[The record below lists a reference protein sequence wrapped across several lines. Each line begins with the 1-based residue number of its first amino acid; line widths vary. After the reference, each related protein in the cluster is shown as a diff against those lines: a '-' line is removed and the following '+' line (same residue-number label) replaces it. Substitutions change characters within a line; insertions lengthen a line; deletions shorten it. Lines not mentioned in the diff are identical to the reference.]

1 MLISNEWLKEY
12 VTIDDSVSN
21 LAERITRTGIEVDD
35 LIDYTKDIKNLV
47 VGFVKSKEKHPDADK
62 LNICQVDIG
71 EDEPV
76 QIVCGAPNVDAG
88 QYVIVAKVGGRLPGG
103 IKIKRAKLRGERS
116 EGMICSLQEIGIS
129 SNYVPKSFESGIYVF
144 SESQVPG
151 TDALQALYLDDQVM
165 EFDLTPNRADALSM
179 IGTAYEVAALYN
191 TKMTKPDTTSN
202 ELELSANDEL
212 TVTIENED
220 KVPYY
225 SARVV
230 HDVTIEPSPIWMQA
244 RLIKAGIRPINNV
257 VDISNYVL
265 LEYGQ
270 PLHMFDQDAIGS
282 QQIVVRQANEGEKMT
297 TLDDTERELL
307 TSDIV
312 ITNGQTP
319 IALAGVMGGDFS
331 EVKEHTS
338 NIVIEGAIFDPV
350 SIRHTSRRLNLRSE
364 SSSRFEKGIAT
375 EFVDEAV
382 DRACYLLQTY
392 ANGKVLKD
400 RVSSGE
406 LGAFIT
412 PIDITADKINRTI
425 GFDLSQNDIV
435 TIFNQL
441 GFDTE
446 INDDVIT
453 VQVPSRRKDITI
465 KEDLIEEVARIYGYD
480 DIPSTLPV
488 FEKVTSGQL
497 TDRQYKTRMVKEVLE
512 GAGLDQAITY
522 SLVSKEDAT
531 AFAMQQRQT
540 IDLLMPM
547 SEAHASLR
555 QSLLPHL
562 IEAASYNVA
571 RKNKDVKLF
580 EIGNVFFANGEG
592 ELPDQVE
599 YLSGILTGDYV
610 VNQWQGKKETVD
622 FYLAKGVVDRVSEKL
637 NLEFSYRRADINGLH
652 PGRTAEIL
660 LENKVVGF
668 IGELHP
674 TLAADNDLK
683 RTYVFELN
691 FDALMAVSVGYINYQ
706 PIPRFPGMSRDIA
719 LEVDQ
724 NIPAADLLSTI
735 HAHGGNI
742 LKDTLVFDVYQGEHL
757 EKGKKSIAIRLNYL
771 DTEETLTDERV
782 SKVQAEIEAALIEQ
796 GAVIR

>member
-62 LNICQVDIG
+62 LNVCQVDIG

-129 SNYVPKSFESGIYVF
+129 SNYIPKSFESGIYVF

-191 TKMTKPDTTSN
+191 TKMTKPETTSN

-282 QQIVVRQANEGEKMT
+282 QQIVVRQANEGEKVT

-338 NIVIEGAIFDPV
+338 NIVIEGAIFDSV

-622 FYLAKGVVDRVSEKL
+622 FYLAKGVVDRVAEKL
-637 NLEFSYRRADINGLH
+637 NLEFSYRRADIDGLH

-719 LEVDQ
+719 LEVNQ

-782 SKVQAEIEAALIEQ
+782 SKVQAEIEAALIKQ

>member
-12 VTIDDSVSN
+12 VTINDSVSN
-21 LAERITRTGIEVDD
+21 LVERITRTGIEVDD

-62 LNICQVDIG
+62 LNVCQVDIG

-129 SNYVPKSFESGIYVF
+129 SNYVPKTFESGIYVF
-144 SESQVPG
+144 SEAQVPG

-331 EVKEHTS
+331 EVKEQTS

-488 FEKVTSGQL
+488 FDKVTSGQL

-531 AFAMQQRQT
+531 AFSMQQRQT

-637 NLEFSYRRADINGLH
+637 NLEFSYRRADIDGLH

>member
-47 VGFVKSKEKHPDADK
+47 VGFVKSKDKHPDADK
-62 LNICQVDIG
+62 LNVCQVDIG

-129 SNYVPKSFESGIYVF
+129 SNYIPKSFESGIYVF

-331 EVKEHTS
+331 EVKEQTS

-453 VQVPSRRKDITI
+453 VLVPSRRKDITI

-488 FEKVTSGQL
+488 FDKVTSGQL

-531 AFAMQQRQT
+531 AFSMQQRQT

-637 NLEFSYRRADINGLH
+637 NLEFSYRRADIDGLH

-691 FDALMAVSVGYINYQ
+691 FDALMSVSVAYINYQ

>member
-62 LNICQVDIG
+62 LNVCQVDIG

-129 SNYVPKSFESGIYVF
+129 SNYIPKSFESGIFVF

-191 TKMTKPDTTSN
+191 TKMTKPETTSN

-230 HDVTIEPSPIWMQA
+230 HDVTIEPSPIWMQV

-622 FYLAKGVVDRVSEKL
+622 FYLAKGVVDRVSEKI
-637 NLEFSYRRADINGLH
+637 NLEFSYRRADIDGLH

-660 LENKVVGF
+660 LENKVIGF